1 MQPRRDW
8 WVCARSQGQ
17 PSGALEREN
26 DSAGAG
32 KLAGSLLLQICNLLR
47 LKGISGEEALADA
60 LENLL
65 KIYEI
70 EDSP

>member
-1 MQPRRDW
+1 MR
-8 WVCARSQGQ
+8 
-17 PSGALEREN
+17 
-26 DSAGAG
+26 